1 MIFLNLGMQTLR
13 TGMIFFSYIFV
24 VKIIPLQFYHFSFM
38 KLAMSAL
45 KINLN
50 RKKNKFLISKGEY
63 VSFFMYE

>member
-1 MIFLNLGMQTLR
+1 
-13 TGMIFFSYIFV
+13 
-24 VKIIPLQFYHFSFM
+24 M